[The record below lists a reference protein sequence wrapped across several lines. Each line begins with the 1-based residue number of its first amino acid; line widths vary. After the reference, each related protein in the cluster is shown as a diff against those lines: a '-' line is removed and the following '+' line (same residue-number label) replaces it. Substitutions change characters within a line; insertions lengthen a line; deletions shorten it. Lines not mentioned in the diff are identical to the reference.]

1 MQHRSRLVL
10 IGYGDPLGH
19 VTTMHVPERS
29 DTIGAI
35 ALTREMQQHDVLQI
49 RIGMDPADGIQ

>member
-1 MQHRSRLVL
+1 ML